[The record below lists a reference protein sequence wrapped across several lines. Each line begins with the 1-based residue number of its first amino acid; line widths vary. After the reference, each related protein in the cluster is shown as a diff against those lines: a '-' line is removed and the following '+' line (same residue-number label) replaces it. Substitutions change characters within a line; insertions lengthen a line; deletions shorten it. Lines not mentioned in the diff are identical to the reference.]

1 MMCYACEIS
10 IPKGEQVDVR
20 IDGAWVE
27 VHDYCESEL
36 HNRTNED
43 DYERFTWCRRC
54 KSNKLSW

>member
-43 DYERFTWCRRC
+43 DYERFTYA
-54 KSNKLSW
+54 

>member
-1 MMCYACEIS
+1 MICYVCEMS
-10 IPKGEQVDVR
+10 LPEEDGEQVEVR

-43 DYERFTWCRRC
+43 DYERFTYA
-54 KSNKLSW
+54 